1 MMMLFVMQSCLLSL
15 ICSYAKFKDGGFD
28 MVNSYHLIL
37 LQVSHSSVM
46 NMCRSHKQISELYPS
61 REVALC
67 LDPYS
72 GFGLVLWILS
82 G

>member
-1 MMMLFVMQSCLLSL
+1 MEFLLHLANNAS
-15 ICSYAKFKDGGFD
+15 FD
-28 MVNSYHLIL
+28 MF
-37 LQVSHSSVM
+37 QVSHSSVM

-61 REVALC
+61 REVALS